1 VLTLRLLVHS
11 VVHHMWSVLFAS
23 LSPGGWPLI
32 RLVASKQC
40 QDVVEKPAAE
50 VSATEQAVS
59 DSAMEIV
66 D

>member
-1 VLTLRLLVHS
+1 
-11 VVHHMWSVLFAS
+11 MWSVLFAS